1 MDRVVVLD
9 GYDDE
14 PAGLGVPPYLDIYA
28 RYVAGAIWLIDS
40 SIDVKYLTIDQVRRD
55 WSTFIKLVSSSRLLV
70 VLAGIVTPGKYLGGD
85 PIKLRELVEI
95 GRLEVPKMLGGPV
108 ARFGFGAGGGSIAVP
123 RSFFSK
129 YYDLVVTGDIDL
141 AVHEVIS
148 RGFSLERISPAM
160 IHATY
165 AKVNEFAVKGARI
178 VTQHPN
184 YGGNLIVELET
195 YKSCPRYVSGG
206 CSFCATVRYGGVEY
220 RDEEA
225 IMREVEAL
233 YLAGVRHFRVG
244 RQADILTYK
253 AIDTGKLD
261 FPRPNPDAI
270 DRLFRGIRSAA
281 PGLNVLHIDNVN
293 PGTIYAW
300 PRESRESLKAIIRS
314 HTPGDVAAM
323 GIESADPRVIKLNNL
338 KILPDEA
345 IEAMKIVNEV
355 GAGRGDNG
363 LPHLLPG
370 INFVAGLPGE
380 TKETYEL
387 NKLFLL
393 RVMES
398 GILVRRVNMRQVL
411 VLEPTP
417 LWTNRSS
424 IRSLINKHKRF
435 FLSLKNWVRTN
446 FDLEMIRRI
455 APKGTILRNAYVEA
469 MARGGVY
476 ARQVGSYPILIYV
489 PQELEL
495 GKWIDVVVVD
505 HGPRSLVGLPIPIN
519 INTAPGKILMMVP
532 GLTRDKVNLLLR
544 NRPFKSI
551 EEVKNIIQ
559 DVNIPSYLASLP

>member
-1 MDRVVVLD
+1 MD

-14 PAGLGVPPYLDIYA
+14 PAGLGVPPYLDTYA
-28 RYVAGAIWLIDS
+28 RYVAGATWLIDS
-40 SIDVKYLTIDQVRRD
+40 SIDVRYLTIDQVRRD

-85 PIKLRELVEI
+85 PIKLRELIEI
-95 GRLEVPKMLGGPV
+95 GRLEIPKVLGGPV
-108 ARFGFGAGGGSIAVP
+108 ARFGFGVGGGSIAIP
-123 RSFFSK
+123 RSFFAK

-141 AVHEVIS
+141 VIHEVVS
-148 RGFSLERISPAM
+148 RGFSLEHVSPAM
-160 IHATY
+160 IHTTY
-165 AKVNEFAVKGARI
+165 AKVNEFAVKGARV

-225 IMREVEAL
+225 IIREVEML
-233 YLAGVRHFRVG
+233 HLAGVRHFRVG

-270 DRLFRGIRSAA
+270 NKLFRGIRIAA
-281 PGLNVLHIDNVN
+281 PSLSVLHIDNVN

-300 PRESRESLKAIIRS
+300 PNESKESLKAIIRN

-323 GIESADPRVIKLNNL
+323 GIESADPRVIKMNNL
-338 KILPDEA
+338 KVLPDEA

-355 GAGRGDNG
+355 GAERGDNG

-370 INFVAGLPGE
+370 INLVAGLPGE

-387 NKLFLL
+387 NKSFLL
-393 RVMES
+393 KVLES

-417 LWTNRSS
+417 LWSNRSS

-435 FLSLKNWVRTN
+435 FLSLKNWVRTH

-455 APKGTILRNAYVEA
+455 APKGTILRNAYVEVTTK
-469 MARGGVY
+469 GGVY

-489 PQELEL
+489 PQEL
-495 GKWIDVVVVD
+495 GVGNWINVVVVD

-519 INTAPGKILMMVP
+519 INTAPGRILMMIP
-532 GLTRDKVNLLLR
+532 GITRDGVNLLLR
-544 NRPFKSI
+544 KRPFKSI
-551 EEVKNIIQ
+551 DEVKNIVQ
-559 DVNIPSYLASLP
+559 DVNIFTT